1 MPKYGDLP
9 VRKALK
15 PPPKKAEKPMKPVP
29 KLVAQREMTGKTS
42 KELKKLVNKI
52 QVRQAMENL
61 EIY

>member
-1 MPKYGDLP
+1 MPRYGDLP
-9 VRKALK
+9 VRRPLRPPPRITEK
-15 PPPKKAEKPMKPVP
+15 PPPPAP